1 MQAMQQFQQPMP
13 QAQQD
18 PRAIVR
24 EEMMA
29 MQTATE
35 LQQFQTAKD
44 GQGNSLYPYY
54 EDIKMDMARILEAGL
69 APDLKTAYDRAIRMN
84 DGLWQAEQDARQN
97 VTTQTQLQDKA
108 KAVAKAKANTISV
121 RSATPTGA
129 DKSAKPTGTRATV
142 AAAVEAM
149 MGEGGRV

>member
-1 MQAMQQFQQPMP
+1 
-13 QAQQD
+13 
-18 PRAIVR
+18 
-24 EEMMA
+24 
-29 MQTATE
+29 
-35 LQQFQTAKD
+35 
-44 GQGNSLYPYY
+44 
-54 EDIKMDMARILEAGL
+54 
-69 APDLKTAYDRAIRMN
+69 MN
-84 DGLWQAEQDARQN
+84 DELWQAEQDARQS